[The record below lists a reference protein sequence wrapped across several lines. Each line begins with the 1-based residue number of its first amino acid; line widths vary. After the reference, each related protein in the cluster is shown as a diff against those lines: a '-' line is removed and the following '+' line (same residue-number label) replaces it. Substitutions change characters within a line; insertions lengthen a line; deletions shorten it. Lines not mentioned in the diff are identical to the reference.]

1 MKVVLDTNVYSALM
15 RGHMGV
21 AERVRQAEQVLFS
34 AIVVGEL
41 LFGFR
46 AGTRYERNLKE
57 LESFL
62 SHPLVEFLQV
72 SKITADRFGRIAAS
86 LRKKGKP
93 IPTNDIWIAAHAMEY
108 GADMFS
114 FDEHFEAIDGLAL
127 VRP

>member
-1 MKVVLDTNVYSALM
+1 MRVVLDTNVYSPLM
-15 RGHMGV
+15 KGHVGV
-21 AERVRQAEQVLFS
+21 AELVRQSEQVLFS

-41 LFGFR
+41 YFGFR

-62 SHPLVEFLQV
+62 SHPLVEFLKV

-93 IPTNDIWIAAHAMEY
+93 IPTNDIWIAAHAMEH
-108 GADMFS
+108 GADMIS
-114 FDEHFEAIDGLAL
+114 FDEHFEAVDGLAL

>member
-15 RGHMGV
+15 KGHMGV
-21 AERVRQAEQVLFS
+21 AERVRQAERVFFS

-46 AGTRYERNLKE
+46 AGTRYERNLAE

-72 SKITADRFGRIAAS
+72 SKITADRFGRIASS

-108 GADMFS
+108 GADMMS

>member
-1 MKVVLDTNVYSALM
+1 MRVVLDTNVYSALM
-15 RGHMGV
+15 KGHVGV
-21 AERVRQAEQVLFS
+21 AERVRRAEQVLFS

-46 AGTRYERNLKE
+46 AGTRYERNLEE

-62 SHPLVEFLQV
+62 SHPMVEFLVV
-72 SKITADRFGRIAAS
+72 SKITADRFGRIASS

-108 GADMFS
+108 GADMIS
-114 FDEHFEAIDGLAL
+114 FDKNFEAIDGLAL